1 MYIDAHVHC
10 RDEEQID
17 KETIAHDLE
26 VAKRAGVDAIFDMP
40 NTERPVTDRRRVDER
55 LALADAAK
63 SSVFYGLYV
72 GLTPNPEQVRDAVRI
87 HSEYFPRVV
96 GLKMYAGKSVGDLEI
111 IKKEEQDEVYRAL
124 SDYRGVL
131 AVHCE
136 KESFMKPKIWNADN
150 PITRCRARPPEAEM
164 ESIKDQVELAMRHEF
179 PGTLHIVHISTP
191 EGVEYVDKVRLN
203 FNGTYGGLR
212 ICCGVTP
219 HHLFFYDEMMRAD
232 GGLLLKMNPPL
243 RDRTRQ
249 ARMIELLRE
258 GKIDWVET
266 DHAPHTLEDK
276 RERHM
281 SGVPW
286 LGTWPDFMYRLE
298 RNGFSKKRLNGIGFD
313 NAARTFGINIL
324 KTDNRGTGGYLDY
337 DASVSLV

>member
-10 RDEEQID
+10 RDEEQSD
-17 KETIAHDLE
+17 KETIAHALE

-96 GLKMYAGKSVGDLEI
+96 GLKMYAGKSAGDLEI

-136 KESFMKPKIWNADN
+136 KESFMKPKIWIDG
-150 PITRCRARPPEAEM
+150 EE
-164 ESIKDQVELAMRHEF
+164 V
-179 PGTLHIVHISTP
+179 
-191 EGVEYVDKVRLN
+191 KV
-203 FNGTYGGLR
+203 
-212 ICCGVTP
+212 
-219 HHLFFYDEMMRAD
+219 
-232 GGLLLKMNPPL
+232 
-243 RDRTRQ
+243 
-249 ARMIELLRE
+249 
-258 GKIDWVET
+258 
-266 DHAPHTLEDK
+266 
-276 RERHM
+276 
-281 SGVPW
+281 
-286 LGTWPDFMYRLE
+286 
-298 RNGFSKKRLNGIGFD
+298 
-313 NAARTFGINIL
+313 
-324 KTDNRGTGGYLDY
+324 
-337 DASVSLV
+337 